1 MNESNLWSLSATEL
15 RHAYMK
21 RTLSPVEVLESYLG
35 RITKLNPK
43 VIFNLYYKVVS
54 VLIKI
59 YLDFKISKMHLFIMG
74 FRLRKINLKLQK
86 LLILLNLINS

>member
-35 RITKLNPK
+35 RITTLNPK
-43 VIFNLYYKVVS
+43 VNALSFDGRGGVV
-54 VLIKI
+54 K
-59 YLDFKISKMHLFIMG
+59 
-74 FRLRKINLKLQK
+74 RKKK
-86 LLILLNLINS
+86 